1 MLVVVMIM
9 LVSSSKH
16 SDNGNTTASVNRF
29 PSDKRSSYSNG
40 DRNSDS
46 SNDRQHTR
54 VVVGVAQGIAIEVF

>member
-16 SDNGNTTASVNRF
+16 SGNGNTTASVNRF
-29 PSDKRSSYSNG
+29 PSNKRSSYSNG

-46 SNDRQHTR
+46 SKDRQHSR
-54 VVVGVAQGIAIEVF
+54 VVVGMLKG